1 MNIPVATALTTLA
14 LTAPALAAQ
23 ASFKDRLDAV
33 IDHAIADQTIVGT
46 VILVAENGEIVYRRA
61 AGFAD
66 REAGIPIR
74 ENAIFR
80 FASMT
85 KPIVAVTALRLVE
98 EG

>member
-46 VILVAENGEIVYRRA
+46 DSLACG
-61 AGFAD
+61 
-66 REAGIPIR
+66 
-74 ENAIFR
+74 
-80 FASMT
+80 ST
-85 KPIVAVTALRLVE
+85 
-98 EG
+98 